1 MCVEE
6 TALRLFGIAVAQLP
20 DSDRAAAETSV
31 DKIVPTL
38 ERRGELN
45 VPLLKCTFESSIAR
59 DEFVV
64 ELESLGA
71 TRAFTDSLA
80 RCAGHRVAA
89 APIVR
94 RFQSTKIRE
103 SIEWCRKQRGNV
115 TCGEVFEFLLEETEY
130 AAADIRQICGRS
142 LRRRV
147 NGRSVPSIASLAQR
161 LAGDVS
167 GSDLVLGAS
176 VATAGFCHY
185 FVRARRQRHYV
196 QRLWFVRDFASDSW
210 ATLL

>member
-1 MCVEE
+1 MCMCVEE

-80 RCAGHRVAA
+80 RCA
-89 APIVR
+89 
-94 RFQSTKIRE
+94 
-103 SIEWCRKQRGNV
+103 IEWPRLPSSDASNRQK
-115 TCGEVFEFLLEETEY
+115 Y
-130 AAADIRQICGRS
+130 ASPSSGAAS
-142 LRRRV
+142 
-147 NGRSVPSIASLAQR
+147 SA
-161 LAGDVS
+161 
-167 GSDLVLGAS
+167 
-176 VATAGFCHY
+176 AT
-185 FVRARRQRHYV
+185 
-196 QRLWFVRDFASDSW
+196 
-210 ATLL
+210 